1 MTLNFQRQFYIQP
14 PKEGGGGG
22 GTSKGAMLPQEVTFG
37 KFNFKAEGELQ
48 Q

>member
-1 MTLNFQRQFYIQP
+1 MTLEFQNQISIQP
-14 PKEGGGGG
+14 QEEGGGGG